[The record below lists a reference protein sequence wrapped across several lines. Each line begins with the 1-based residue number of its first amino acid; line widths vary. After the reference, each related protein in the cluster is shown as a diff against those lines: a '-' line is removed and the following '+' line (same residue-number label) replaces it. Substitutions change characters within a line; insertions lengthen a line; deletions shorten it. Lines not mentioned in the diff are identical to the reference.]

1 MKNKV
6 KRSSETLKKIRDCV
20 QKYKVGEWA
29 FSEMDPNCGT
39 LENVCNKKF
48 GNKLQYP
55 TQSELDSAA
64 VESKGL
70 IQQPALGEFPTNWN
84 DEAHPDLKKPQE
96 KAFYSYLV
104 NNYKQNETENN
115 TKKSKKKVD
124 EKKDDYKKEAEKEKQ
139 KEGVANSNSVARYGK
154 SSESSMEVT

>member
-1 MKNKV
+1 M
-6 KRSSETLKKIRDCV
+6 

-29 FSEMDPNCGT
+29 FSEMGSNCGT

-48 GNKLQYP
+48 GNKLKYP

-64 VESKGL
+64 VESKKL

-115 TKKSKKKVD
+115 TKK
-124 EKKDDYKKEAEKEKQ
+124 
-139 KEGVANSNSVARYGK
+139 ARRR
-154 SSESSMEVT
+154 